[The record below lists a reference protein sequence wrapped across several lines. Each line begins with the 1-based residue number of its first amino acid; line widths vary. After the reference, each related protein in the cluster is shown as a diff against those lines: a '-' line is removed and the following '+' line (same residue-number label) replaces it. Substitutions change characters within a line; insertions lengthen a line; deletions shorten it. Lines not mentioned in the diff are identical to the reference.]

1 MAVEIPVVIDIDKAF
16 EDAAKRVDAALKPL
30 KSKLSSDALNLRF
43 KVDSKSSMSVKKL
56 LDGSSASAKQL
67 NTALKDVAARISKM
81 QASGGFIPGKL
92 TTQERDLLNI
102 YTQLQ
107 MKIKGTGDAV
117 KMFDK
122 DVRASLNSA
131 KRAGKETADAY
142 SNANFAMDKANSR
155 LATLIK
161 NSARLIALHAARNF
175 IRNVREVTSEFEM
188 QRVALA
194 GIIQDTAQ
202 AEALFKQIKAAA
214 IKSPFEIKDLVTYTK
229 QLSAYR
235 IETDKLFDVTMQ
247 LADVSAGLGVDMN
260 RLVLAYGQVRA
271 AAVLRGQELRQFT
284 EAGIPLV
291 ELLAEKF
298 TELNGRATTTADVF
312 ELISKRAVSFSMIEE
327 IFNDMTESGGMFY
340 KMQEKQ
346 SETLKGQWM
355 KLRDALSIMYDE
367 IGNTSAVH
375 NAMEKL
381 MSDAMSLMQ
390 NWRYIAGAVK
400 AVGTQFIVLK
410 TASLFMPSLARNVS
424 LAKKATDAF
433 SRSMAAAEMAAKTG
447 SASFQRSSEKFL
459 RIATH
464 LEKASLTTNVFKQTW
479 HRMAASMAG
488 GGWIGIVITALTT
501 LIGYL
506 ITARQEAE
514 RLGKELSQNVAK
526 GNLQIEQAERNFK
539 RLADA
544 AITAA
549 DGSSE
554 QREALKE
561 LQRTYGDVIP
571 AQNLQIDTLRKLK
584 NNYNALTDAIRE
596 KIEMQIHEQN
606 VNQITE
612 TYGTALGAQRKGL
625 EKFLKREGGYTTEEA
640 TRIIASVNDAIKSGL
655 LSTQKDFFDTAEII
669 EDIIKEQVGAD
680 AKPGIGQAF
689 QQASGFFNAK
699 SYYQKLLIETEKFNS
714 SLEEEEERFDAL
726 DNKMGRYSNLL
737 KQIRED
743 LKKAPEGFTLDQ
755 AGSFEYNQARW
766 KQMVERYKKELKEAL
781 KHVDISDAFGADDFI
796 DFKKILDKL
805 SVFPTAYET
814 DKLKPFIEALQKDY
828 LKIAPQESTTRL
840 VTEAATR
847 FAEGVGISMSKVQG
861 YLKQDETSMEDYAKS
876 VEDFVKG
883 QQQRV
888 KELEFTQR
896 NFREGVSNYIRPTD
910 EDIKKEKDELSFLE
924 KLLEFVKEFLKEKSA
939 GAYKEDPWILI
950 YKNRIKFVQDFNKG
964 VQDMNKFM
972 SENNAIAKEREIM
985 EGRGLALGFNGTDNM
1000 DVRNMTG
1007 SRQEMLD
1014 WYDETI
1020 EKIKKKIAELG
1031 GSTWS
1036 NIGVQAILAKD
1047 TKNRTLKAWQDLLA
1061 DVFKERT
1068 DFDLSQQKKDLED
1081 ALSRMADEIK
1091 QSETARKFFQ
1101 NILDLTGD
1109 EELAANMSVSVYGG
1123 LGDEFKDRMQKQLD
1137 AAFASLDWTELPDDV
1152 WGQLSNAFVLKDFDA
1167 ILEKIH
1173 LFPEEWQKLL
1183 KQMAADNQ
1191 KYNADIASD
1200 LLKSLKNA
1208 KTYSEKRVELA
1219 MQTAKRIQQIEEM
1232 NVPEETKDQ
1241 LRKQNAK
1248 KEAEDA
1254 AKLAYDAFK
1263 ETPMYVEL
1271 FANLDRASTSMLRN
1285 MRENLLAMKSEW
1297 KDLHP
1302 RELKELQ
1309 SRLDELDRQLATK
1322 NPFRSMIESLREYFS
1337 LTKQMSRREADIEA
1351 VAASRNAEEQKKIL
1365 EQRTT
1370 EYKVAVSTSREDSE
1384 NAKLAKQ
1391 RMDAQKVITDQAIEE
1406 AEAAQNTANAYRLA
1420 AKHIEDAANALQ
1432 EWAGYVSTSLDGIGK
1447 IFDVFASNDVADTFG
1462 IIADGVTQTLS
1473 GAAKTAG
1480 GVARILAGD
1489 LTAIPEVISGI
1500 GDLISG
1506 VFGTKQK
1513 LKIKDINKQIE
1524 SQSRLVEDLE
1534 YSYGRLENA
1543 IANAFGSDYIYNYN
1557 KQLENLI
1564 ATQEA
1569 YEKQANLERE
1579 KGKKADEEKIRE
1591 YENSARDAADQ
1602 IADMQ
1607 GELAKYFAGTD
1618 LTSAAK
1624 DFANSWIEAYKEF
1637 GSTTD
1642 AMKERFQEMVQ
1653 NMIEQSLG
1661 AKIMQSILQP
1671 LFDSI
1676 DQMAQTGGELS
1687 AQEIAQIGQMA
1698 PEYIDKINAA
1708 MTNLM
1713 TQLTANGYNIRQQ
1726 MGGFTGISRDI
1737 AGASEESING
1747 LAAGINTQNF
1757 YMSLI
1762 SQNVASILMAMT
1774 GESVQGATGATAPDP
1789 YKETMLEY
1797 VGSIPQ
1803 MRDDMNA
1810 IRTMLERVI
1819 RPNGTTS
1826 THYVSVRM

>member
-1 MAVEIPVVIDIDKAF
+1 MAVEIPVVIDIDQAF
-16 EDAAKRVDAALKPL
+16 EDAAKRVNAAMKPL
-30 KSKLSSDALNLRF
+30 QDKLSSDALLLRF
-43 KVDSKSSMSVKKL
+43 KVDDKTTMSVKKL

-67 NTALKDVAARISKM
+67 KTALKDVEARIAKM
-81 QASGGFIPGKL
+81 QSAGGFMPGKL

-107 MKIKGTGDAV
+107 MKIKGAGDAV

-122 DVRASLNSA
+122 DMRTSLNSA

-142 SNANFAMDKANSR
+142 SNVNFAMDKTNSK

-161 NSARLIALHAARNF
+161 NSMRLIALHAARNF

-298 TELNGRATTTADVF
+298 TQLNGRVTTTADVF

-367 IGNTSAVH
+367 IGNTSSVH
-375 NAMEKL
+375 NAMERL
-381 MSDAMSLMQ
+381 MADAMSLMQ
-390 NWRYIAGAVK
+390 NWRLIAGSVK
-400 AVGTQFIVLK
+400 AVAAQFALLK
-410 TASLFMPSLARNVS
+410 LASLFMPN
-424 LAKKATDAF
+424 LAKNITLAQRATDAF
-433 SRSMAAAEMAAKTG
+433 ARSQAAASMAEKTG
-447 SASFQRSSEKFL
+447 SASFVRSAERYKKMG
-459 RIATH
+459 TY
-464 LEKASLTTNVFKQTW
+464 LEKASLSANGFSRNWNK
-479 HRMAASMAG
+479 MKASMVS
-488 GGWIGIVITALTT
+488 GGWIGIVITALTA

-506 ITARQEAE
+506 VTARIEAE
-514 RLGKELSQNVAK
+514 RLGKELSQNIAK

-561 LQRTYGDVIP
+561 LQRTYGDVLP
-571 AQNLQIDTLRKLK
+571 AQDLQIDRLKKLK
-584 NNYNALTDAIRE
+584 DNYDVLTDAIRE

-612 TYGTALGAQRKGL
+612 SYGTSLGTQRKGL
-625 EKFLKREGGYTTEEA
+625 EKFLKKEAGYTTEEA
-640 TRIIASVNDAIKSGL
+640 TRIIAGVNDAIKDGL
-655 LSTQKDFFDTAEII
+655 LTVKKDFFETAKII
-669 EDIIKEQVGAD
+669 EDIIKEQTGAD

-689 QQASGFFNAK
+689 QQAQAFF
-699 SYYQKLLIETEKFNS
+699 STRTYYKKLLIETQKFNT
-714 SLEEEEERFDAL
+714 SLEEEEARFGAL
-726 DNKMGRYSNLL
+726 DNKMGIYSERL

-743 LKKAPEGFTLDQ
+743 LKKAPEGFTLEE

-766 KQMVERYKKELKEAL
+766 KQAVKRYKLELKRAFYGVNIE
-781 KHVDISDAFGADDFI
+781 DAFGVDDFI
-796 DFKKILDKL
+796 DFGKIISKL
-805 SVFPTAYET
+805 EEDTKFDT
-814 DKLKPFIEALQKDY
+814 DKLKPFVEALQKDY
-828 LKIAPQESTTRL
+828 LKIAPQDSTTRL
-840 VTEAATR
+840 VTEAANR
-847 FAEGVGISMSKVQG
+847 FADAVGISMTKVQG

-883 QQQRV
+883 QKERL
-888 KELEFTQR
+888 KELTFLQE
-896 NFREGVSNYIRPTD
+896 NFRQGVSDYVRPTN
-910 EDIKKEKDELSFLE
+910 EDIKKEKDELNFLE
-924 KLLEFVKEFLKEKSA
+924 KLLDFVKEFLKQKS
-939 GAYKEDPWILI
+939 GSSYKEDPWILI

-985 EGRGLALGFNGTDNM
+985 EGRGLALGFNGTDNL

-1014 WYDETI
+1014 WYDDTI
-1020 EKIKKKIAELG
+1020 EQIKKKIAELG

-1036 NIGVQAILAKD
+1036 NLGVQAILAKD

-1081 ALSRMADEIK
+1081 ALKRMADEIK
-1091 QSETARKFFQ
+1091 QSETARNFYQ
-1101 NILDLTGD
+1101 NILDLSGD
-1109 EELAANMSVSVYGG
+1109 EDLAATMAVSVYGG
-1123 LGDEFKDRMQKQLD
+1123 IGEDFKDRLQEQLNK
-1137 AAFASLDWTELPDDV
+1137 ALESLDMSKVPDDIAS
-1152 WGQLSNAFVLKDFDA
+1152 QLKEAFSTQDFETILKY
-1167 ILEKIH
+1167 LH

-1183 KQMAADNQ
+1183 KDMATDNQ
-1191 KYNADIASD
+1191 KYNADIAND

-1208 KTYSEKRVELA
+1208 KTYSEQRVELA
-1219 MQTAKRIQQIEEM
+1219 MQTAKRIKQIEEM
-1232 NVPEETKDQ
+1232 NVPEDTKDQ

-1271 FANLDRASTSMLRN
+1271 FANLDQASTKMLRN

-1309 SRLDELDRQLATK
+1309 SRLDELDKQLATK
-1322 NPFRSMIESLREYFS
+1322 NPFRALTDSFKEYFN
-1337 LTKQMSRREADIEA
+1337 LTRQMSRRQADMESVTA
-1351 VAASRNAEEQKKIL
+1351 TKSAEEEKAAL
-1365 EQRTT
+1365 ELRTH
-1370 EYKVAVSTSREDSE
+1370 EYEVAVKTFGADSE
-1384 NAKLAKQ
+1384 NAKMAKR
-1391 RMDAQKVITDQAIEE
+1391 RMNDQKVITDKAIEE
-1406 AEAAQNTANAYRLA
+1406 AEAAQNTAIAYRLA

-1432 EWAGYVSTSLDGIGK
+1432 EWAGYVDTSLDGIKK
-1447 IFDVFASNDVADTFG
+1447 IVDTFASNDVSDTFNILSDG
-1462 IIADGVTQTLS
+1462 ISKTLG
-1473 GAAKTAG
+1473 GAAKSASG
-1480 GVARILAGD
+1480 IARIVAGD
-1489 LTAIPEVISGI
+1489 LSAIPDVISGI
-1500 GDLISG
+1500 GDVISG
-1506 VFGTKQK
+1506 IFGTKK
-1513 LKIKDINKQIE
+1513 ALEIKKINKQIE
-1524 SQSRLVEDLE
+1524 EQARLVEDLE
-1534 YSYGRLENA
+1534 YSYGRLEKA
-1543 IANAFGSDYIYNYN
+1543 IAKAFGSDYIYNYN
-1557 KQLENLI
+1557 KQLENLM
-1564 ATQEA
+1564 ATQAA
-1569 YEKQANLERE
+1569 YEEQARLESE
-1579 KGKKADEEKIRE
+1579 KGKKADQDKIRD
-1591 YENSARDAADQ
+1591 YENSARDTADQ
-1602 IADMQ
+1602 IADMRGQ
-1607 GELAKYFAGTD
+1607 LAEFFAGTD
-1618 LTSAAK
+1618 IASAAK

-1642 AMKERFQEMVQ
+1642 AMKERFQELIQ
-1653 NMIEQSLG
+1653 SMIEQSLG
-1661 AKIMQSILQP
+1661 AKIMQTILQP

-1676 DQMAQTGGELS
+1676 DELAQTGGELT
-1687 AQEIAQIGQMA
+1687 AQEIAQIAQAA
-1698 PEYIDKINAA
+1698 PEYVDKINEA
-1708 MTNLM
+1708 MTGLM
-1713 TQLTANGYNIRQQ
+1713 NEMQAAGYNVRQGIGQ
-1726 MGGFTGISRDI
+1726 FTGISRDI

-1819 RPNGTTS
+1819 RPVGTSS
-1826 THYVSVRM
+1826 THYVSVRL

>member
-30 KSKLSSDALNLRF
+30 QSKLSSDALSLRF

-298 TELNGRATTTADVF
+298 TELNGRVTTTADVF

-381 MSDAMSLMQ
+381 MDDAMSLMQ

-400 AVGTQFIVLK
+400 AVVTQFILLK
-410 TASLFMPSLARNVS
+410 TASLFMPSLARNAS
-424 LAKKATDAF
+424 LASKATDAF

-447 SASFQRSSEKFL
+447 SASFQRSSERF
-459 RIATH
+459 RRMAVH

-479 HRMAASMAG
+479 HRMAASMAS

-514 RLGKELSQNVAK
+514 RLGKELTQNVAK

-549 DGSSE
+549 NGSSE

-571 AQNLQIDTLRKLK
+571 SQDLQIEKLK
-584 NNYNALTDAIRE
+584 ELKDNYDVLTDAIRE

-612 TYGTALGAQRKGL
+612 TYGTSLGKQRKGL
-625 EKFLKREGGYTTEEA
+625 EKFLKEEGGYTTEEA
-640 TRIIASVNDAIKSGL
+640 TRIIASVTDAIKNGL
-655 LSTQKDFFDTAEII
+655 LTTEKDFFETAKII
-669 EDIIKEQVGAD
+669 EEIIKEQVGAE
-680 AKPGIGQAF
+680 AKPGIGQSF
-689 QQASGFFNAK
+689 QQASGFFNMK
-699 SYYQKLLIETEKFNS
+699 SYYQKLLIETEKFNT

-726 DNKMGRYSNLL
+726 DNKMGKYSDVL

-766 KQMVERYKKELKEAL
+766 KQAVKRYKKELIDAFGVVK
-781 KHVDISDAFGADDFI
+781 ISDAFGADDFI
-796 DFKKILDKL
+796 DFKTIISRLEEDTFL
-805 SVFPTAYET
+805 NN
-814 DKLKPFIEALQKDY
+814 DKLKPFVEALQKDY

-924 KLLEFVKEFLKEKSA
+924 KLLEFVKEFLKEKSG

-1191 KYNADIASD
+1191 KYNADIAND
-1200 LLKSLKNA
+1200 LLKSLKDA

-1232 NVPEETKDQ
+1232 NVPESTKDQ

-1248 KEAEDA
+1248 KEAEEA

-1351 VAASRNAEEQKKIL
+1351 VTASRNAEEQKKIL

-1370 EYKVAVSTSREDSE
+1370 EYDVAVNTFRADSE

-1391 RMDAQKVITDQAIEE
+1391 RMNAQKVITDQAIED

-1432 EWAGYVSTSLDGIGK
+1432 EWAGYVDTSLDGIGK
-1447 IFDVFASNDVADTFG
+1447 IVDTFASNDFSDTFNIISDG
-1462 IIADGVTQTLS
+1462 ISKTLGGSAKIAVGL
-1473 GAAKTAG
+1473 AK
-1480 GVARILAGD
+1480 GVAG
-1489 LTAIPEVISGI
+1489 IPDIISGI
-1500 GDLISG
+1500 GDFISG
-1506 VFGTKQK
+1506 VFGTANA
-1513 LKIKDINKQIE
+1513 LKIKSINKRIE
-1524 SQSRLVEDLE
+1524 EQSILVEDLE

-1819 RPNGTTS
+1819 RPTGTTS